1 VKSKKT
7 TIPENDAISTKIGAV
22 TCLLVRR
29 LSTPKGVRVRGRDG
43 YKLKGKTT
51 GRAFRCRLEG
61 CPGYR
66 IVIKWE
72 CPHCRMD
79 NTKGRVRGKLFQMY
93 CTERSRGTG
102 KEEAKRIAIEVVARL
117 DVETT

>member
-72 CPHCRMD
+72 DGHITYPCSAGMRLT
-79 NTKGRVRGKLFQMY
+79 TKGWKIL
-93 CTERSRGTG
+93 
-102 KEEAKRIAIEVVARL
+102 
-117 DVETT
+117 

>member
-1 VKSKKT
+1 MKSKKT

-72 CPHCRMD
+72 DGHITYPCSAGMRLT
-79 NTKGRVRGKLFQMY
+79 TKGWKIL
-93 CTERSRGTG
+93 
-102 KEEAKRIAIEVVARL
+102 
-117 DVETT
+117 